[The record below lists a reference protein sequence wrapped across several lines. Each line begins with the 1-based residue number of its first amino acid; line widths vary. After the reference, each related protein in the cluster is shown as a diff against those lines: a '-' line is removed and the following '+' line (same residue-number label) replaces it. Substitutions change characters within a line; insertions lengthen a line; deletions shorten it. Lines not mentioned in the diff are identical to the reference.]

1 MLLTSEWKA
10 EWWCQ
15 SIKYTH
21 TPLFFLT
28 TPSTQTHTHTHT
40 HLWACQ
46 LLLSAWPLLNCQN
59 LLSKRAM
66 LLLLLLLLLLP
77 PWCDVA
83 AALYLH
89 LTAAVGRPLPSH
101 IFSHFC
107 SRRKTR
113 LWTTKSFLTV
123 GSEAGESPQLLSL
136 SPMTLRTVT
145 LAQTYTHTHSQT
157 FLFRWC
163 SLCLCNKLKAIIFH
177 LEPTAAAAAAAT
189 VESSP
194 AAAQQH

>member
-66 LLLLLLLLLLP
+66 LLLLP

-123 GSEAGESPQLLSL
+123 GSEAGESPSCCLFRPWPWEPLHSRRL
-136 SPMTLRTVT
+136 
-145 LAQTYTHTHSQT
+145 THTHTARHFYSDGVA
-157 FLFRWC
+157 FVY
-163 SLCLCNKLKAIIFH
+163 AIN
-177 LEPTAAAAAAAT
+177 
-189 VESSP
+189 
-194 AAAQQH
+194 

>member
-1 MLLTSEWKA
+1 MNERPNDDVNLSN
-10 EWWCQ
+10 
-15 SIKYTH
+15 TH
-21 TPLFFLT
+21 TPLYFFWPHHQLK
-28 TPSTQTHTHTHT
+28 HTHTHT

-145 LAQTYTHTHSQT
+145 LAQTYTHTQPD
-157 FLFRWC
+157 
-163 SLCLCNKLKAIIFH
+163 IFI
-177 LEPTAAAAAAAT
+177 PM
-189 VESSP
+189 V
-194 AAAQQH
+194 